1 MAQLSPN
8 QRAKLET
15 LWKSMP
21 EHMRAAL
28 HASARA
34 AAAEDEASQR
44 LLDVFDELED
54 SFNEPAGD
62 RARPYLFA
70 PLRPLTAESDTALP
84 SAARFKPDEIS
95 KIWGWMGRRLCRDV
109 LETARKCRK
118 PESDPIWHEFRF
130 KAGEALEEAVLSA
143 DRVPKDMTAL
153 VKRFGQDG
161 RAMLADAITLLKSSR
176 ELDAAISQIPPRI
189 IDLDDDLCYKL
200 KKIHEELV
208 EQVPEA
214 AVWLLIVTMG
224 RLDSPW
230 QIFRA
235 IAKIGRRDDDLVVSK
250 TELAAVGD
258 AVLADTGHMAG
269 QLEHPPATYEEA
281 KQAFAMFT
289 RYVEYSTGITSEF
302 GIRKD
307 GRWGQSLFGLRAEAS
322 TNVEKILEKVPLAL
336 DNGLPEPRRGRSGRI
351 IPAQIPNDAAI
362 DKAEGLLY
370 FLGASREHA
379 SAAAITSTQKRIMEK
394 VTGRVQDAGDL
405 LVDLVADS
413 EGQNRETA
421 RQGLEITAR
430 MLDACGLDE
439 EAQLLRRRGSAAA
452 A

>member
-44 LLDVFDELED
+44 LLDVFDDLED

-62 RARPYLFA
+62 RARPYLLA
-70 PLRPLTAESDTALP
+70 PLRPLTAESETSLP

-118 PESDPIWHEFRF
+118 PENDPVWHEFRL

-161 RAMLADAITLLKSSR
+161 RAMLADAIILLKSSR
-176 ELDAAISQIPPRI
+176 ELDEAISQVPPRI

-214 AVWLLIVTMG
+214 AVWLLIITMG

-258 AVLADTGHMAG
+258 AVLADTGYMAG
-269 QLEHPPATYEEA
+269 QLQHPPATYEEA
-281 KQAFAMFT
+281 KQAFATFT

-379 SAAAITSTQKRIMEK
+379 TAAAITSTQKRIMEK
-394 VTGRVQDAGDL
+394 VTSRIQDAGDL

-439 EAQLLRRRGSAAA
+439 EAQLLRRRGSSAAA
-452 A
+452 